1 MVELL
6 LDYGASVNAPFPN
19 SRYSVGFKDA
29 EADLQD
35 VESVCSVDKTLYS
48 HIALTYGYFKL
59 VIKGG
64 MRNLS

>member
-19 SRYSVGFKDA
+19 SRYSVGFKDT

-35 VESVCSVDKTLYS
+35 LESVCSVDKTLLLHYLHAWIFS
-48 HIALTYGYFKL
+48 VG
-59 VIKGG
+59 
-64 MRNLS
+64 

>member
-19 SRYSVGFKDA
+19 SRYRVGFKDT

-35 VESVCSVDKTLYS
+35 LESVCSVDKTLLS
-48 HIALTYGYFKL
+48 HYPHAWIFL
-59 VIKGG
+59 VG
-64 MRNLS
+64 

>member
-19 SRYSVGFKDA
+19 SRYSVGFQDT

-35 VESVCSVDKTLYS
+35 LESVCSVDKTPLS
-48 HIALTYGYFKL
+48 HYPHAWIFL
-59 VIKGG
+59 VG
-64 MRNLS
+64 